1 MGMARSWVGDRAV
14 AGRDLP
20 LGVWGGSP
28 ASADRR
34 ALRRQTKVLVFPRAG
49 LQPAGRV
56 AMVLLSVRRRNQE
69 RTTTGWECG
78 NLAVSI
84 AEGNS
89 VVGRSLAKRSPR
101 SPTLRGEHCGRRRG
115 LSRRRSAERAVRK
128 LPQQVARDHDME
140 RGDRVGIMPFGADA
154 ATLAGGSPA
163 AAPGLIVQHGRRGL
177 RGKNGSAR

>member
-56 AMVLLSVRRRNQE
+56 AMVLLSVRGRNQE

-84 AEGNS
+84 GEGIQLLDGPWRSDPHARQRCVANIAVDAEDYPDGD
-89 VVGRSLAKRSPR
+89 
-101 SPTLRGEHCGRRRG
+101 
-115 LSRRRSAERAVRK
+115 
-128 LPQQVARDHDME
+128 PQ
-140 RGDRVGIMPFGADA
+140 
-154 ATLAGGSPA
+154 
-163 AAPGLIVQHGRRGL
+163 
-177 RGKNGSAR
+177 NGQ